1 MAWGDTSGQRGAA
14 QKWTS
19 ENVPN
24 YSGTAYGMNQGS
36 SFYDPDMF
44 NRTPEMGWSNMAGS
58 EPYATPSQGYDRA
71 GSATGIRRGPSYHD
85 RLTGKFNAVGP
96 GAGRGIATLQDE
108 DEGMGMVG
116 HAKQALSGSKWPSFM
131 MADSIVKNQK
141 QHRDLDKY
149 FQSTYGD
156 DWRKAKNASFWQG
169 QGFGSASKN
178 QDMSLLS
185 PQGRQAHA
193 HFTRAGI
200 TDNDLDAFM
209 NPKSKWFG
217 NEAYLKSAAGAE
229 GAEAFKQGMSFI
241 KNAADTSDLHG
252 RMMRGPIQDASE
264 RSMELGIGITGRP
277 DWDTFDS
284 EMVEPGIPGRPAWDT
299 FDERYS
305 AAPGGIDED
314 ITNDID
320 FRSGIGQE
328 GGYTEI
334 SRPPGGY
341 LDVRDTLSQQP
352 SFWEAPFEYGPFYS
366 SPFDFNFKPEGWDQ
380 EYSGQDLEFLLNP
393 EDYYEDLRE
402 NEEEIIPNISDLDYF
417 NQFK

>member
-185 PQGRQAHA
+185 PQGRQAHGY
-193 HFTRAGI
+193 FTRAGI

-217 NEAYLKSAAGAE
+217 NEAYLESAAGAE

-284 EMVEPGIPGRPAWDT
+284 EMVEPGITGRPAWDT
-299 FDERYS
+299 FDE
-305 AAPGGIDED
+305 D
-314 ITNDID
+314 ITADIVGPGQTRGPVGMGLLPNMQLD
-320 FRSGIGQE
+320 YEPLTVAGSGMIPQKTRTSNLASLFGIPAFMDE
-328 GGYTEI
+328 ETVLTSPNIVTE
-334 SRPPGGY
+334 
-341 LDVRDTLSQQP
+341 
-352 SFWEAPFEYGPFYS
+352 
-366 SPFDFNFKPEGWDQ
+366 
-380 EYSGQDLEFLLNP
+380 
-393 EDYYEDLRE
+393 
-402 NEEEIIPNISDLDYF
+402 EEEIIPNISDLDYF
-417 NQFK
+417 NQFTPG

>member
-185 PQGRQAHA
+185 PQGRQAHGY
-193 HFTRAGI
+193 FTRAGI

-229 GAEAFKQGMSFI
+229 GAEAFKQGMSFL
-241 KNAADTSDLHG
+241 KNAADTSNLHRSVFG
-252 RMMRGPIQDASE
+252 QRDMRDYEEGEHWDIA
-264 RSMELGIGITGRP
+264 P
-277 DWDTFDS
+277 D
-284 EMVEPGIPGRPAWDT
+284 R
-299 FDERYS
+299 
-305 AAPGGIDED
+305 ED
-314 ITNDID
+314 ITSDL
-320 FRSGIGQE
+320 
-328 GGYTEI
+328 GG
-334 SRPPGGY
+334 
-341 LDVRDTLSQQP
+341 D
-352 SFWEAPFEYGPFYS
+352 
-366 SPFDFNFKPEGWDQ
+366 
-380 EYSGQDLEFLLNP
+380 
-393 EDYYEDLRE
+393 DYYEQGEHWDIAPKADEIFGTEDITSDLGGDDYYEQGEHWDIAPDGLQPHPNPAIRFGNLGTNDPANEGFIPDITEQGYTGPSTLIPTHRRKKIGDYTDPDEYLGGMYLDE
-402 NEEEIIPNISDLDYF
+402 NEEDIIPNIADLRYF
-417 NQFK
+417 NQFQ